1 MEKIIFQEEQK
12 GNQVWLT
19 IILVISL
26 FSVVTPFAYGVYSQE
41 VLQKPFGNNPV
52 STGTLIAIGL
62 AAVII
67 IGTANLLLVRMRLKI
82 KVTNEALWFSF
93 PPLKRWKKI
102 TPEMIHHYEIRTYN
116 AHREF
121 GGHGLKKTR
130 KAGTSYTLGGN
141 VGLQLYFVD
150 GKKFL
155 IGTQKKQA
163 LEYAMRKLMTDESQ
177 DGL

>member
-12 GNQVWLT
+12 SNLVWLT
-19 IILVISL
+19 IILLISL
-26 FSVVTPFAYGVYSQE
+26 FSVVTPFAYGIYLQE
-41 VLQKPFGNNPV
+41 VLHKPFGNNPV
-52 STGTLIAIGL
+52 STGTLVVIGL
-62 AAVII
+62 ASVIL
-67 IGTANLLLVRMRLKI
+67 IGATNFLLVSMRLKI
-82 KVTNEALWFSF
+82 KVTNEALWVSF

-116 AHREF
+116 AQREF
-121 GGHGLKKTR
+121 GGHGLKRTR

-141 VGLQLYFVD
+141 VGLQLYFVG

-163 LEYAMRKLMTDESQ
+163 LEYAMRKLMTGENK

>member
-12 GNQVWLT
+12 SNLVWLT
-19 IILVISL
+19 IVLIISL
-26 FSVVTPFAYGVYSQE
+26 FSVVAPFAYGVYSQE
-41 VLQKPFGNNPV
+41 VLHKPFGDNPV

-62 AAVII
+62 IAVII
-67 IGTANLLLVRMRLKI
+67 IAVVNWIIIKMRLKI
-82 KVTNEALWFSF
+82 KITSEALWVSY
-93 PPLKRWKKI
+93 PPLARWKKI
-102 TPEMIHHYEIRTYN
+102 TPEMIQRYEIRTYN
-116 AHREF
+116 AIREF

-130 KAGTSYTLGGN
+130 KYGASYTISGN
-141 VGLQLYFVD
+141 VGLQLYFVG

-163 LEYAMRKLMTDESQ
+163 LEYAMHKLMTGEKQ